1 MSASAISDRINANV
15 VNINSRDLVRGAAGN
30 ELFFAVV
37 GHVGSGTSEI
47 AETLKT
53 LLEDPEL
60 EGGHY
65 ETTILKARLEIID
78 WARAQR
84 YEVPDT
90 TKNTLAAV
98 TRMQDLGDLMR
109 RETGD
114 HSAVA
119 RALVRRIRAI
129 RGERTGIDSSVEG
142 AVKPDGTRRA
152 YILDSLRHPA
162 EVELLRAIYQEA
174 YVLIGVVCDESVR
187 ETRITNKYDDCGHGK
202 ALPFMKRDMKAP
214 EKHGQKVGDTFHLS
228 DFFVDNTA
236 SRFVGTKKIS
246 NPAWTVIE
254 DLNRLVRLV
263 SHSRVVRP
271 TADETAMFHAYGAQM
286 RSACL
291 SRQVGAALIDADGN
305 LVSTGTNEVPKAG
318 GGVYGGGFASHRA
331 DHRCAFRGTASEP
344 AHCSNTKEQNSI
356 IDELVERFPELVAGK
371 DPKDRAEIKERLRS
385 TRIGGLIE
393 FSRAVHA
400 EMDALLS
407 AARIGVSPVGCR
419 LFVTTFPCHYCARHL
434 VSAGIDEVQFIEPY
448 LKSQALVLHED
459 AITVTPQN
467 WDPPSK
473 VTPKTDGSA
482 TESQVLFRP
491 FTGVAPKLYR
501 RAFFKD
507 RDLKD
512 DMTGLMKLG
521 EPKWGSAWEI
531 RSASYVEL
539 EARPGL
545 ELAK

>member
-1 MSASAISDRINANV
+1 MSTVATNIAN
-15 VNINSRDLVRGAAGN
+15 IDSRELVRGAAGN

-53 LLEDPEL
+53 LLEDPAL
-60 EGGHY
+60 EGGRY
-65 ETTILKARLEIID
+65 ETTILKARHEIID
-78 WARAQR
+78 WATARKYA
-84 YEVPDT
+84 VPDT
-90 TKNTLAAV
+90 TKDTLVAV
-98 TRMQDLGDLMR
+98 TGMQDLGDLMR
-109 RETGD
+109 NETGD
-114 HSAVA
+114 HAAVA
-119 RALVRRIRAI
+119 RALVRRIRAT
-129 RGERTGIDSSVEG
+129 RGEKTGVDSNAGG

-162 EVELLRAIYQEA
+162 EAELLRAIYQDA
-174 YVLIGVVCDESVR
+174 YVLIGVVCDETVR
-187 ETRITNKYDDCGHGK
+187 ERRITGKYEDCGHGK
-202 ALPFMKRDMKAP
+202 ALPFMKRDMKSP
-214 EKHGQKVGDTFHLS
+214 EKHGQRVGDTFHLS
-228 DFFVDNTA
+228 DFFVDNTE
-236 SRFVGTKKIS
+236 SRFIGTKRAS
-246 NPAWTVIE
+246 NPAWTVTE

-263 SHSRVVRP
+263 SHSRIVRP
-271 TADETAMFHAYGAQM
+271 TADETAMYHAYGAQM

-291 SRQVGAALIDADGN
+291 SRQVGAALVDADGN
-305 LVSTGTNEVPKAG
+305 LVATGTNEAPKAG
-318 GGVYGGGFASHRA
+318 GGVYGGGFDSHRA
-331 DHRCAFRGTASEP
+331 DHRCAFRGTSTEP

-356 IDELVERFPELVAGK
+356 INELIERFPELVAGK
-371 DPKDRAEIKERLRS
+371 DPKDRAEIRDRLRS

-407 AARIGVSPVGCR
+407 AARTGVSPVGCR

-434 VSAGIDEVQFIEPY
+434 VTAGIDEVQFIEPY
-448 LKSQALVLHED
+448 LKSQALALHED

-467 WDPPSK
+467 WVPPSK
-473 VTPKTDGSA
+473 IIPKTDGSA

-501 RAFFKD
+501 RAFLKD

-512 DMTGLMKLG
+512 DMTGVMKLG

-539 EARPGL
+539 EARLGQEP
-545 ELAK
+545 AN